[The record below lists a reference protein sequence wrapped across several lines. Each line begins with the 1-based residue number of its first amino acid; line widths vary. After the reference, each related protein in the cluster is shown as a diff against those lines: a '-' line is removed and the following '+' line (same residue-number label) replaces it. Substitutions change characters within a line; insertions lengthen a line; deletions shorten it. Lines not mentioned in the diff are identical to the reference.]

1 MAAPRSVVIV
11 GAGFGGLACA
21 ALLGRRGFRVTLLE
35 KNPALGGRAQ
45 VWEKD
50 GFRFDM
56 GPSWYLMPD
65 VFIRF
70 FAEFGKYPEQYY
82 KLLRLDPHYRVFFG
96 PADMLDIPADPDKLR
111 ALVEKI
117 APGSAVQLDK
127 YLGVA
132 RQQYEIAMKDFMYRD
147 YRSVFDFLTWS
158 AITRGTRLRIFEHI
172 DKFVHRYFSD
182 ERIAKIMEYTMV
194 FLGGS
199 PRNTPAL
206 YAIMSHVDFNL
217 GVWYPYG
224 GFGQLVEAFKKLC
237 LENGVQ
243 ILTNREVT
251 AIQVAEGQARAV
263 ITRED
268 EIAADIIVVN
278 ADYQHA
284 ETVLL
289 PAPYRSFSE
298 RYWRKRTMG
307 PSAFIIYL
315 GLNRK
320 IEQFQHHNLYLDASW
335 DDHFR
340 SIFDQP
346 AWPDNFSYYVGC
358 PSRTDPTV
366 APPGKENVFVLVPVA
381 PGLTDDDAI
390 RESFYQKVVD
400 HLSRLTGEDI
410 NSAVF
415 VKRIFTHRDF
425 ISAYHAFQGTALGM
439 SHTLTQTAVFRPPHR
454 SRKVANLWYVGNYT
468 HPGVGIPMV
477 LISSQ
482 ITSDLIVQQYD

>member
-1 MAAPRSVVIV
+1 MTSQRSVVIV

-21 ALLGRRGFRVTLLE
+21 ALLGRRGFKVTLLE
-35 KNPALGGRAQ
+35 KNQELGGRAR

-82 KLLRLDPHYRVFFG
+82 KLLRLDPNYRVFFG
-96 PADMLDIPADPDKLR
+96 PEDSLDIPADPDQLR
-111 ALVEKI
+111 SLMEKI
-117 APGSAVQLDK
+117 APGAAVQLDQ
-127 YLGVA
+127 YLAVA
-132 RQQYEIAMKDFMYRD
+132 KQQYEIAMKDFMYRD
-147 YRSVFDFLTWS
+147 YHSIFDFFTWQ

-251 AIQVAEGQARAV
+251 AIRVEEGKARAV
-263 ITRED
+263 ITSEG
-268 EIAADIIVVN
+268 EIAGEIIVVN

-289 PAPYRSFSE
+289 SPPYRSLSE

-307 PSAFIIYL
+307 PSAYIIYL

-320 IEQFQHHNLYLDASW
+320 IERFQHHNLYLDDSW

-340 SIFDQP
+340 SIFDHP
-346 AWPDNFSYYVGC
+346 AWPEKFSYYVGC

-366 APPGKENVFVLVPVA
+366 APSGKENVFVLVPVA
-381 PGLTDDDAI
+381 PGLADDDMI
-390 RESFYQKVVD
+390 RETFYLKVVD

-410 NSAVF
+410 NSAVS

-425 ISAYHAFQGTALGM
+425 ISAYHAYQGTALGM
-439 SHTLTQTAVFRPPHR
+439 SHTLNQTAVFRPPHR
-454 SRKVANLWYVGNYT
+454 SRKVTNLWYVGNYT

-482 ITSDLIVQQYD
+482 ITSDLIVRQYD